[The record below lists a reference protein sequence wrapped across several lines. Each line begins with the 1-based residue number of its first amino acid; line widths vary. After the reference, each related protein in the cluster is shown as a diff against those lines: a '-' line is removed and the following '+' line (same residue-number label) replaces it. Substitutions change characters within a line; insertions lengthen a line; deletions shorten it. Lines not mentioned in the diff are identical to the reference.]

1 MKNFLS
7 IAYWA
12 IIIVL
17 TIACFNLI
25 DSLIE
30 LEKSWEII
38 GTAVLS
44 YSGSRYVVN
53 EFILERLV
61 NWAMKFDSQNIGEAK
76 SRDNFNKN
84 FDERISESQK
94 IINKLG
100 TEAIEF
106 TIFDLSVHLTKSL
119 QNELK
124 EINSNNITF
133 VLWEISMFFSI
144 LAYTTRPNISDKD
157 YEDMNNTFGIMARE
171 VGTNDNMDKQ
181 TQRKMFDLYLETIHQ
196 RVDDYQ
202 GGTAQSFC
210 MSLFQNIARVG
221 EIENASFW
229 MNGSPLIYGETLSF
243 IGAIEEADHLYSHQ
257 E

>member
-1 MKNFLS
+1 MKNFLV
-7 IAYWA
+7 IAYWVLV
-12 IIIVL
+12 IVFTVL
-17 TIACFNLI
+17 GFNFV
-25 DSLIE
+25 DSFFE
-30 LEKSWEII
+30 LEEEWSII
-38 GTAVLS
+38 LTGILCFGA
-44 YSGSRYVVN
+44 SRFFVK
-53 EFILERLV
+53 EFTLPWLV
-61 NWAMKFDSQNIGEAK
+61 EKMS
-76 SRDNFNKN
+76 NFNNSSTGSSMDKN
-84 FDERISESQK
+84 FDNRIDESLR
-94 IINKLG
+94 IINKIG

-124 EINSNNITF
+124 EINRNNITF

-144 LAYTTRPNISDKD
+144 LAYTTRPSISDKD

-181 TQRKMFDLYLETIHQ
+181 TQKKMFDLYLDTIYQ

-229 MNGSPLIYGETLSF
+229 MTGSPLIYGETLSF
-243 IGAIEEADHLYSHQ
+243 IAGIEEADHIYSHQ